1 MPNAFAAIGAL
12 TPAGLKAILAADAA
26 LAAGTLDKKDVETVK
41 IIVSQTT
48 GCDYCTAAHSM
59 VGKLVGLTPD
69 AVRQIRTG
77 QPTGDVKRDALASL
91 VRTLISTSG
100 TLSDAAFA
108 AIKAAGYT
116 DTQLAEISLAVAVI
130 TFTNIFNRINDT
142 DIDFPAVD

>member
-1 MPNAFAAIGAL
+1 VPNAFAAIGAL